1 MANYRRIFLDGY
13 SYFITVVT
21 HQRNPIL
28 IENLALLR
36 TAFSNSRTKY
46 KYRIEAI
53 VILPD
58 HFHMI
63 ISPQNAKEYPKIISF
78 IKRYFSR
85 YCDPKYYA
93 GLEQSESREKR
104 GIKPV
109 WQKRFY
115 EHTIRDDKDLHEK
128 LKYMYEN
135 PVKHE
140 YIDDPKQWQYSSF
153 YKNHR

>member
-1 MANYRRIFLDGY
+1 MANYTRIFLDGY

-28 IENLALLR
+28 IEKLALLR
-36 TAFSNSRTKY
+36 TAFRESRTKY
-46 KYRIEAI
+46 DYRIDAI

-63 ISPQNAKEYPKIISF
+63 ISPQNATEYPKIISS

-93 GLEQSESREKR
+93 GLEQSVSRENR
-104 GIKPV
+104 GIKPI

-115 EHTIRDDKDLHEK
+115 EHTIRNDKVLQEK
-128 LKYMYEN
+128 LKYMYKN

-140 YIDDPKQWQYSSF
+140 YTDDPRKWQYSSF
-153 YKNHR
+153 HKQT